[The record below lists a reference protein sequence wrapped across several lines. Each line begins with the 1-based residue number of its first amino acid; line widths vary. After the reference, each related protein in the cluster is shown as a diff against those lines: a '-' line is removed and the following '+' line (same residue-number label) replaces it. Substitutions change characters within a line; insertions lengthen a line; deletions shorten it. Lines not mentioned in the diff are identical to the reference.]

1 MLPCWTTRML
11 AVKGNYGE
19 VASVLVEAG
28 ADPDT
33 PYVDDDGDSHNLLM
47 DAIIVENA
55 EFALLLI
62 EHGANLYHED
72 DHKVSTLLQASHRG
86 MSEVVQ
92 KLLEKYSGEDSPKE
106 GWVDSPSDEGI
117 TPLIAASSEGH
128 ADIVPLLLKAG
139 ANPGAKDRDETT
151 SLMAASA
158 RGHVEIVELLLGA
171 GASAND
177 QNVDGHTALM
187 FAYNGKNQV
196 ETLWERFNQFV
207 PDKSKSS
214 PEGAEAD
221 ATEGEDEEEELD
233 DGGTG
238 AILQAALS
246 NHTKMIDVLLANGA
260 DESIKDKEGHAARDF
275 DYHPEADAEVLDAER
290 EAEKKREDSHNEL

>member
-1 MLPCWTTRML
+1 
-11 AVKGNYGE
+11 
-19 VASVLVEAG
+19 
-28 ADPDT
+28 
-33 PYVDDDGDSHNLLM
+33 
-47 DAIIVENA
+47 
-55 EFALLLI
+55 
-62 EHGANLYHED
+62 
-72 DHKVSTLLQASHRG
+72 
-86 MSEVVQ
+86 
-92 KLLEKYSGEDSPKE
+92 
-106 GWVDSPSDEGI
+106 
-117 TPLIAASSEGH
+117 
-128 ADIVPLLLKAG
+128 
-139 ANPGAKDRDETT
+139 
-151 SLMAASA
+151 
-158 RGHVEIVELLLGA
+158 
-171 GASAND
+171 
-177 QNVDGHTALM
+177 M

-214 PEGAEAD
+214 TSDSGEGGGEAD
-221 ATEGEDEEEELD
+221 ADDEEEELD